1 MSNQTSHQSVM
12 SDEDMVTAL
21 RRSMDRVPSPTYRD
35 VVSTLISSY
44 AIGSDVAD
52 VLMLK
57 VEHLMR
63 ERENRLRTAVQTLGL
78 LMETYLVITLLLPI
92 LLILITITLTPL
104 GPLRL
109 GPLVLDPTVLLL
121 ITVFVYSPIMGLIM
135 YLIIDSTVTSLE

>member
-1 MSNQTSHQSVM
+1 M

>member
-1 MSNQTSHQSVM
+1 
-12 SDEDMVTAL
+12 MVTAL